1 MAGIYLH
8 IPFCKQACSYCDFH
22 FSTVLD
28 TREQLVEALKLEI
41 KLRRTYLG
49 DEALQSIYF
58 GGGTPSLLSNE
69 QLSAIMEVIKTE
81 FITLPDAEVTLET
94 NPDDI
99 EPSRLEIWKKMG
111 INRLSIGLQSFK
123 NEELRWMNRAH
134 TAEESLVAVKKAQAA
149 GFNNITIDLIYGSRF
164 QNLDTWVETVKTA
177 LDLGVQHISAYQLTV
192 EDRTKLGHA
201 VRKGTEPIPSDQLTA
216 EQFLYLS
223 GQLTAAGF
231 EHYEISNFALPGH
244 RALHNSN
251 YWLQSNYLG
260 LGPSAHSFNGSS
272 RQWNVR
278 NNPQYIKEIAMGNLP
293 FEKEELSARDL
304 YNEYVMTRFRTTW
317 GCDAEEIKNKF
328 GETISQHFLQMVK
341 VFREQLNVQNSVYT
355 LKTEARLQADGIASA
370 FFILEESAN

>member
-81 FITLPDAEVTLET
+81 FIALPDAEVTLET

-111 INRLSIGLQSFK
+111 INRLSIGLQSFN

-134 TAEESLVAVKKAQAA
+134 TAEESLQAVKKAQAA
-149 GFNNITIDLIYGSRF
+149 GFTNITIDLIYGSRF
-164 QNLDTWVETVKTA
+164 QSVDTWVETVKIA

-223 GQLTAAGF
+223 EQLTAAGF
-231 EHYEISNFALPGH
+231 EHYEISNFALPGY
-244 RALHNSN
+244 RAVHNSN
-251 YWLQSNYLG
+251 YWLQKNYLG

-278 NNPQYIKEIAMGNLP
+278 NNPQYIKAIAMGNLP
-293 FEKEELSARDL
+293 FEKEELSVRDL
-304 YNEYVMTRFRTTW
+304 YNEYVMTRFRTSW
-317 GCDAEEIKNKF
+317 GCDALEIKNKF
-328 GETISQHFLQMVK
+328 GEIISQHFLKMVDE
-341 VFREQLNVQNSVYT
+341 FREQLNVENSVYT
-355 LKTEARLQADGIASA
+355 LKTPARLQADGIASA